1 MYWGCRYWSDVC
13 YIWKWNVNELDGV
26 WSMLGELIRLREYFC
41 ECDSWKTSISLID
54 LISSHIHFCGLEVS
68 FGCNTDGWLQP
79 FLSIDLLAPFLLELI
94 QIIECGIYSGFDCAQ
109 RREHNSHHFAS
120 YSTSEIC
127 AWEVTI
133 LGGSCVL
140 LVSDMRY
147 AIDRHCSYRSY
158 TEPHSHPIDGI
169 LPFLRKLDTCLLSI
183 TAVGETG

>member
-54 LISSHIHFCGLEVS
+54 LISSHIHSCGLEVS

-79 FLSIDLLAPFLLELI
+79 FLSIGLLAPFLLELM

-127 AWEVTI
+127 TFEVTI

-140 LVSDMRY
+140 LVSDTRY
-147 AIDRHCSYRSY
+147 AIKA
-158 TEPHSHPIDGI
+158 
-169 LPFLRKLDTCLLSI
+169 LQF
-183 TAVGETG
+183 